1 MKEIGSEFWDIP
13 TTETINNS
21 LLQHNV
27 SWYLSGRSALNAIL
41 DDICSSNKLKTAAL
55 PSWCCDSMIKPFL
68 SHGLSVKFYSVYL
81 DENRHLVQEIDSIHA
96 DVKLVMDYFGFKNCP
111 KYIKDSIVIRDIT
124 HSIFN
129 NNDDHFADY
138 VFGSLRK
145 WTGFCTG
152 GFAWSNVSE
161 LAALPYAFDSLEYIS
176 LRKKAME
183 MKKSFINYSIGDKS
197 FLPMFSQAEEW
208 LDRNETTYGSTELD
222 YNAFKY
228 LDIDY
233 IKMKRRE
240 NANHLLNRLHR
251 FSFVEAIYD
260 DDCPLFVPLFLES
273 KKRDGLRK
281 FLIENRIYCP
291 IHWGVSEYHELKDI
305 EKRVYDEE
313 LSIICDQRYDVK
325 EMYYIAD
332 KIEEYLR

>member
-13 TTETINNS
+13 TMETINNS
-21 LLQHNV
+21 LLPQNV

-41 DDICSSNKLKTAAL
+41 DDICSSNKFKAAAL

-96 DVKLVMDYFGFKNCP
+96 DVKLIMDYFGFKNCP
-111 KYIKDSIVIRDIT
+111 KYEKDSMVIRDIT
-124 HSIFN
+124 HSFFN
-129 NNDDHFADY
+129 NNDYHVDY

-145 WTGFCTG
+145 WTGFYTG

-161 LAALPYAFDSLEYIS
+161 FDVQSLVPDDVEYVS

-183 MKKSFINYSIGDKS
+183 MKENYIECFDGNKS

-208 LDRNETTYGSTELD
+208 LDNNEIIYSSTERDL
-222 YNAFKY
+222 NAFEH
-228 LDIDY
+228 LDVNL
-233 IKMKRRE
+233 IKTKRHE
-240 NANHLLNRLHR
+240 NAAVLLDRLSK
-251 FSFVEAIYD
+251 FSFIKSIND
-260 DDCPLFVPLFLES
+260 DEYPLFVPIFIEN
-273 KKRDGLRK
+273 KNRDGLRR
-281 FLIENRIYCP
+281 FLIDNKIYCP
-291 IHWGVSEYHELKDI
+291 VHWGISEYHKLKDI

-313 LSIICDQRYDVK
+313 LSIICDQRYSID
-325 EMYYIAD
+325 EMVYIAD